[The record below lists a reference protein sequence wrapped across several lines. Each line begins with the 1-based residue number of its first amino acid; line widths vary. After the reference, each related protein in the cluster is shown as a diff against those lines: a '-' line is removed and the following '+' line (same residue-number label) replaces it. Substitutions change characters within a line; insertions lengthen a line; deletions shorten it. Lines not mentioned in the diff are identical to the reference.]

1 MRPARA
7 APVVALILGL
17 MLAGCAGRSS
27 TSDVG
32 QGVRGIVVAGPQ
44 CPVESATS
52 PCPPKPLPSIEVEVT
67 DDSGVVAKATTDE
80 RGGFVVALDP
90 GTYAVQAAPGQS
102 GFMSSRP
109 VPFEVR
115 SGTLTRVTVPVDT
128 GIR

>member
-1 MRPARA
+1 MRPVRT
-7 APVVALILGL
+7 APVVALLLGL
-17 MLAGCAGRSS
+17 TLAGCASGST

-32 QGVRGIVVAGPQ
+32 QGVRGTVVAGPQ

-52 PCPPKPLPSIEVEVT
+52 PCPPKPVASVEVEVT
-67 DDSGVVAKATTDE
+67 NGGGVVAKATTDE
-80 RGGFVVALDP
+80 HGTFLVALDP

-115 SGTLTRVTVPVDT
+115 AGTFTRVTVPVDT